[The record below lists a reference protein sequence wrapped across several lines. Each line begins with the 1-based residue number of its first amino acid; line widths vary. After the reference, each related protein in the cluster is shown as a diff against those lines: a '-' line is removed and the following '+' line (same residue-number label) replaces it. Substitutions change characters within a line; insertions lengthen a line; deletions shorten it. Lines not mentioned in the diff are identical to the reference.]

1 MSNIA
6 DNANVV
12 VNRTLE
18 LWNQMETVV
27 ARDGDQPYAALILQ
41 DALLK
46 IISTTQLPHAI
57 RTGAAVG
64 ARKP

>member
-27 ARDGDQPYAALILQ
+27 GRDGDQPYAALILQ

-57 RTGAAVG
+57 RTGAAVSS
-64 ARKP
+64 RKP